1 MLYRPLVCDPE
12 GVRFVQKCERIVVVV
27 VMQGSDCSRYV
38 RSYSEGKADQR
49 RKIEGVMMW
58 RKRKQRMG
66 LRTVEGVCFL
76 KNLSLF
82 HEARK
87 GCERRIRR
95 GRGEIPKIS

>member
-1 MLYRPLVCDPE
+1 MLYRPLVYDPE
-12 GVRFVQKCERIVVVV
+12 GGRFERKCERIVMVV

-38 RSYSEGKADQR
+38 RSYSEGEAGQR
-49 RKIEGVMMW
+49 RQTEGVMMW

-82 HEARK
+82 HEAREE
-87 GCERRIRR
+87 CERRVRERR
-95 GRGEIPKIS
+95 